1 MKRTKIQKIII
12 PRNWLFG
19 RLAYIN
25 NNLKNIIRVNTEHFT
40 KFELEQLKNAQRIIS
55 NIYNGKD
62 IQRNKLKQLIRH
74 DRK

>member
-40 KFELEQLKNAQRIIS
+40 KFELEQLKNAQRKIS